1 MSLSWCV
8 LQHLE
13 NDINVDAGI
22 NKYGAFPSD
31 LVDHSRH
38 LEATEWISQT
48 RQLAEELPFK
58 SEPFIL
64 DPRADNVTHVKELY
78 PF

>member
-8 LQHLE
+8 LQYLE
-13 NDINVDAGI
+13 NDINVDARI
-22 NKYGAFPSD
+22 IKYGAFPSD

-38 LEATEWISQT
+38 LEAT
-48 RQLAEELPFK
+48 EELPFK